1 MTFKKDDET
10 YQEVGKNKEKT
21 FQCHKTKI
29 KFRVLDPLIVENIF
43 QIVIIVF
50 LKILI
55 PALFSC
61 FSKKL
66 DFRI

>member
-1 MTFKKDDET
+1 MTIKHAQCPEM
-10 YQEVGKNKEKT
+10 GKNKEKKT

-29 KFRVLDPLIVENIF
+29 RFRVLDPLIVENIF